1 MMLKFA
7 LFIVILSLIPHIVHP
22 QSFNPAIL
30 QDSRDLPKVDG
41 RFGFLYRTEDGI
53 AHAAKGEPGGQV
65 RGRFTYT
72 DPTGLKVNFNYNAGS
87 KTVPSYNYN
96 EPLSAYEQ
104 KSSNARNRQPQT
116 LQYED
121 QYDDGSYREQ
131 PEQYEFVPQRRSRPP
146 TLRDNDVNSY

>member
-1 MMLKFA
+1 M
-7 LFIVILSLIPHIVHP
+7 VLSLTWFNVSC

-53 AHAAKGEPGGQV
+53 AHAAQGEPGGQV

-87 KTVPSYNYN
+87 KTAPGYNYN
-96 EPLSAYEQ
+96 EPLSSYEQNNYPQ
-104 KSSNARNRQPQT
+104 KSSNERNRPPQA
-116 LQYED
+116 QYED
-121 QYDDGSYREQ
+121 QYDDGSYRAQES
-131 PEQYEFVPQRRSRPP
+131 EQYDYIPQRRSRPP
-146 TLRDNDVNSY
+146 SLRDNAINNY